1 MWDWNLEFQHALG
14 VCAFA
19 SKHNPKL
26 FAQTPEVS
34 AVIDALATSEDL
46 ARRAH
51 RGLFEYGDPGDDDED
66 DAPPRP
72 AWGRR

>member
-1 MWDWNLEFQHALG
+1 MCRYYSFDANVQAAG
-14 VCAFA
+14 
-19 SKHNPKL
+19 S
-26 FAQTPEVS
+26 S
-34 AVIDALATSEDL
+34 AVVDALAAAEDL

-51 RGLFEYGDPGDDDED
+51 RGVFEYGDPGDDDED

>member
-1 MWDWNLEFQHALG
+1 MHAQAAG
-14 VCAFA
+14 VAPL
-19 SKHNPKL
+19 S
-26 FAQTPEVS
+26 
-34 AVIDALATSEDL
+34 DALAAAEDL

-51 RGLFEYGDPGDDDED
+51 RGLFEYGDPGDDEED